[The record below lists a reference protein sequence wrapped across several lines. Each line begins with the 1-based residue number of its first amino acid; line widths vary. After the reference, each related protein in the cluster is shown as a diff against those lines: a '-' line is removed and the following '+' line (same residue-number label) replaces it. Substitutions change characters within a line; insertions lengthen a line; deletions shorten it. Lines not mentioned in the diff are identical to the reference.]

1 MNKAIEKICEV
12 KHAEHSAAAVPAK
25 SLVHSRRQLL
35 RLQRSLLLIITV
47 SLFSCKVYTF
57 KDVSIP
63 PEVKTVKVNFIEN
76 RARYVNPQ
84 LSPRL
89 TENLQLKI
97 VSQTRLTR
105 TNDNSADWVISGYIT
120 GYDISTSG
128 ISNQAATT
136 NRLNVTVQ
144 ITLQDNVAQKKQDF
158 NIVKTFDFPANA
170 TLQQAEA
177 RLGDELIRGIS
188 EEIFNRIFSN
198 W

>member
-1 MNKAIEKICEV
+1 MKNILMLAGSFT
-12 KHAEHSAAAVPAK
+12 HQAGVPA
-25 SLVHSRRQLL
+25 LRRFRPAVLFLL
-35 RLQRSLLLIITV
+35 AS
-47 SLFSCKVYTF
+47 SFLFSACKVYTF

-63 PEVKTVKVNFIEN
+63 PEIKTVKVNFIEN

-89 TENLQLKI
+89 TDRLQQKI

-105 TNDNSADWVISGYIT
+105 STDDGADWVISGYVS

-128 ISNQAATT
+128 ISGQQSST

-144 ITLQDNVAQKKQDF
+144 VTLQDNVAQKKQEYSV
-158 NIVKTFDFPANA
+158 VKTFDFPATS
-170 TLQQAEA
+170 TLQQAEQA
-177 RLGDELIRGIS
+177 LGDELIRGIS
-188 EEIFNRIFSN
+188 DEIFNRIFSN

>member
-1 MNKAIEKICEV
+1 MGRSTGMKQFQQFRNNITKNGRF
-12 KHAEHSAAAVPAK
+12 SMLAAV
-25 SLVHSRRQLL
+25 LL
-35 RLQRSLLLIITV
+35 SALLLCA
-47 SLFSCKVYTF
+47 CKVYTF

-89 TENLQLKI
+89 TDRLQQKI

-105 TNDNSADWVISGYIT
+105 SNDDGADWVISGYVS

-128 ISNQAATT
+128 ISGQQAST

-144 ITLQDNVAQKKQDF
+144 ITLQDNVAQKKDEYSV
-158 NIVKTFDFPANA
+158 VKTFDFPANA
-170 TLQQAEA
+170 TIQQAESA
-177 RLGDELIRGIS
+177 LGDELIRGIAD
-188 EEIFNRIFSN
+188 EIFNRIFSN

>member
-1 MNKAIEKICEV
+1 MMLLGYIRKETGDTAGRRG
-12 KHAEHSAAAVPAK
+12 P
-25 SLVHSRRQLL
+25 LVFV
-35 RLQRSLLLIITV
+35 SLLVLSFFLTA
-47 SLFSCKVYTF
+47 CKVYTF

-63 PEVKTVKVNFIEN
+63 PEIKTIKVNFIEN

-89 TENLQLKI
+89 TDRLQQKI

-105 TNDNSADWVISGYIT
+105 STDDGADWVISGFVS

-128 ISNQAATT
+128 ISGQQSST

-144 ITLQDNVAQKKQDF
+144 ITLQDNVAQKKQEYSV
-158 NIVKTFDFPANA
+158 VKTFDFPATS
-170 TLQQAEA
+170 TLQQAEQA
-177 RLGDELIRGIS
+177 LGDELIRGIS
-188 EEIFNRIFSN
+188 DEIFNRLFSN

>member
-1 MNKAIEKICEV
+1 MFHYFLYRYAIRGC
-12 KHAEHSAAAVPAK
+12 AG
-25 SLVHSRRQLL
+25 LL
-35 RLQRSLLLIITV
+35 MFCLL
-47 SLFSCKVYTF
+47 FAQAGCKVYTF

-63 PEVKTVKVNFIEN
+63 PEIKTVKVNFIEN
-76 RARYVNPQ
+76 KARYINPQ

-105 TNDNSADWVISGYIT
+105 TNESSADWVISGYIT

-128 ISNQAATT
+128 IANQQAST

-144 ITLQDNVAQKKQDF
+144 ITLQDNVAQKKQDYS
-158 NIVKTFDFPANA
+158 IVKTFEFPATA
-170 TLQQAEA
+170 TLQQAESI
-177 RLGDELIRGIS
+177 LGDQLVRGIS
-188 EEIFNRIFSN
+188 EEIFNRVFSN